1 MKRYSSETVSFLLL
15 IYSLT
20 CSAVSRKDIPQ
31 RPRLVQDALDNNKSV
46 YYFGLGSNMSREKL
60 EGRSPDG
67 QLIKIQRMEPA
78 VVPNHRLAFNLKG
91 FPPLEP
97 GMGSLEPVESSNKAL
112 LKYKANE
119 CHGALVKL
127 SAQNY
132 ERVMRSEGVGT
143 GSAQQG
149 YDEVVVTA
157 IPYNRWRKP
166 VQAVALRA
174 RSHVRLSQD
183 PCPSR
188 RYMKILRQ
196 GAQELGLKEEYQ
208 HFLRDHPVQEV
219 SVWLR
224 RIALQNLIMTATL
237 SFRFK
242 LRFIS
247 RIQSWLLFKVYVPS
261 NGNGVAR
268 FLSELVTLL
277 VIAPGAIFGCLFYFL
292 MQATGTI
299 PPFLSRMMTMLDDSD
314 DPS

>member
-1 MKRYSSETVSFLLL
+1 MAEPVSKPSGGAGDLETFFLAQEQRAWQRVRTLKEPEVVWFPTTTVENEVYSNTAAEGDVTVLHGCIANELHCFQSEMKRYSSETVSFLLL

-224 RIALQNLIMTATL
+224 RIAPPLMVHLIE
-237 SFRFK
+237 F
-242 LRFIS
+242 
-247 RIQSWLLFKVYVPS
+247 
-261 NGNGVAR
+261 
-268 FLSELVTLL
+268 
-277 VIAPGAIFGCLFYFL
+277 
-292 MQATGTI
+292 
-299 PPFLSRMMTMLDDSD
+299 
-314 DPS
+314 